1 MRRSIWIFF
10 FAAMLSA
17 CGNYS
22 AFFTPDSSYKPRPSI
37 SFNKP
42 SVIRNGKE
50 WLQPSL
56 FRNLYLKDIK
66 RVCGIAS
73 KNKGGKC
80 TGKLNGHDIT
90 GYTWATG
97 RDIADLYKSYGAVPG
112 SLCKKGLT
120 LCLSGTKWYNNFMT
134 DFEPTD
140 SPYNRR
146 NHPAIKNFTS
156 DCCFSQ
162 TGEISCTFV
171 FMYPEGKS
179 SPLPSRIGANEC
191 LTYTDSINTSER
203 GVFFYRPHSSPDT
216 PVYSEK
222 RKNSVTP
229 DGRTDT
235 GPTHTPSVTNF
246 Q

>member
-10 FAAMLSA
+10 FAAALSA
-17 CGNYS
+17 CGNHR
-22 AFFTPDSSYKPRPSI
+22 AFFNPDSSYKSRPSI

-42 SVIRNGKE
+42 SVIKDGKE

-66 RVCGIAS
+66 SVCDIS
-73 KNKGGKC
+73 SDNKGGKC
-80 TGKLNGHDIT
+80 SGTLNGHDIT

-97 RDIADLYKSYGAVPG
+97 RDIADLYKSYGAVPDG
-112 SLCKKGLT
+112 FCKKGLS
-120 LCLSGTKWYNNFMT
+120 LCLSGTKWYTNLMNK
-134 DFEPTD
+134 FEPTN

-146 NHPAIKNFTS
+146 NHPEIKNFTS

-162 TGEISCTFV
+162 QGEISCTLV

-179 SPLPSRIGANEC
+179 SPLPSRIGANKC

-203 GVFFYRPHSSPDT
+203 GVFFYRPYTPPDT

-222 RKNSVTP
+222 RKSSVTP
-229 DGRTDT
+229 DGRTSS
-235 GPTHTPSVTNF
+235 GPSHPASAPDF
-246 Q
+246 